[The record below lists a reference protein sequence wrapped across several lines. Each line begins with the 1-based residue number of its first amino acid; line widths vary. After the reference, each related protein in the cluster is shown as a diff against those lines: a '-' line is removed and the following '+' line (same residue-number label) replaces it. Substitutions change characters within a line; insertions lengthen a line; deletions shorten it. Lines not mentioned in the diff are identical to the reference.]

1 MDNETT
7 TTGQVQQSS
16 PNPIPQTP
24 PKYQQSSSNID
35 RNGIIFS
42 LIDLLS
48 RSLTEHFWGTL
59 GFISIIGVL
68 YGLYEG
74 KFSLGSVLSTT
85 GADVSGGFNILA
97 LLGICVIVGIVLFIA
112 NKIMNLSN
120 QTEVSK
126 SISKITIAECKVIK
140 NELMH
145 FNKVL
150 DSLQEMHKDLSNA
163 ISKLVQLISDN
174 NVSTQQIRQEL
185 NIINSVIHKIPD
197 RDAIINMLNIRT
209 KVLFKDISE
218 IVNEYI
224 NFIPSEKNANALQDS
239 VVTQS
244 SKIMF
249 IEENVRS
256 KFANIGSVFI
266 SDIYNYSKNTL
277 DPTVKD
283 YVKTLLNNTFNEI
296 IKVLFESNRS
306 YTTEQIYFFIMKQT
320 NKLIQELDVVY
331 NNNLV
336 LTPFF
341 GEDD

>member
-1 MDNETT
+1 
-7 TTGQVQQSS
+7 
-16 PNPIPQTP
+16 
-24 PKYQQSSSNID
+24 
-35 RNGIIFS
+35 
-42 LIDLLS
+42 
-48 RSLTEHFWGTL
+48 
-59 GFISIIGVL
+59 
-68 YGLYEG
+68 
-74 KFSLGSVLSTT
+74 
-85 GADVSGGFNILA
+85 
-97 LLGICVIVGIVLFIA
+97 
-112 NKIMNLSN
+112 
-120 QTEVSK
+120 
-126 SISKITIAECKVIK
+126 
-140 NELMH
+140 
-145 FNKVL
+145 
-150 DSLQEMHKDLSNA
+150 
-163 ISKLVQLISDN
+163 
-174 NVSTQQIRQEL
+174 
-185 NIINSVIHKIPD
+185 
-197 RDAIINMLNIRT
+197 MLNIRT

-283 YVKTLLNNTFNEI
+283 YVQTLLNNTFNEI